1 MQIKQKTLSLLGA
14 LLIAGAVAAQPAAI
28 TPEELFTMAMT
39 QNNFTGEKLVR
50 GGFADEYKNVSRSTG
65 DTYASIE
72 RMGKTK
78 DGCDILNL
86 KVRQT
91 EIPAKNGKII
101 GDYITMTR
109 LAICSNGA
117 EPRFDKSA
125 EVIDCIIA
133 NKSCMP
139 RK

>member
-1 MQIKQKTLSLLGA
+1 MQVKQKTLSLLGA
-14 LLIAGAVAAQPAAI
+14 LFVTGVAAVQPPAM

-39 QNNFTGEKLVR
+39 QNSFTGEKLVR
-50 GGFADEYKNVSRSTG
+50 GGFADEYKNVTRSSG
-65 DTYASIE
+65 NTYASIE
-72 RMGKTK
+72 RMGQTK

-101 GDYITMTR
+101 GDYITVTR

-117 EPRFDKSA
+117 EPQFDKSS
-125 EVIDCIIA
+125 EVIDCVIA
-133 NKSCMP
+133 NTSCMP